1 MEEDKKDDDFSL
13 YNYLKK
19 KNEKLILDLHN
30 STDERE
36 RKFIQARIKSNVA
49 LMLKIVNER

>member
-13 YNYLKK
+13 Y